1 MTKEKKKALNFDT
14 DLTYPK
20 LLKFLHES
28 KSKGYK
34 TFNIVTDDNE
44 SIYSQPFEELATCE
58 GQVFFSEDKIEE
70 LAQRELGKRLRVI
83 QQEK

>member
-1 MTKEKKKALNFDT
+1 MTEEKKKALNFDT

-58 GQVFFSEDKIEE
+58 GQVFFSEDKIAEIVHKE
-70 LAQRELGKRLRVI
+70 LDKRLGVL